1 MRLSLISVTASL
13 AMLVSGHFRTVSA
26 QKPATPPAR
35 VSSQEPKPPFPYRV
49 EDVSIESAPGV
60 RLAGTLT
67 TPPGNGP
74 FPGVVLVSGSG
85 PHDRNGGGGTW
96 KPFLVIADN
105 LARHGIAT
113 LRYDKRGHA
122 QSTGDYAESTSV
134 DFADD
139 AEAAVRFLRGRREI
153 ARDRVGMIGHSE
165 GGMIAPMV
173 AARSDN
179 VAFIILLAG
188 PGLPGDSLMLLQVA
202 ARDVA
207 AGRSPA
213 LDRELDENRRL
224 YAALR
229 AARDSDD
236 AVVRLVA
243 VQHEV
248 VATVPDS
255 MRSESNQR
263 LDRKRAILLTPFW
276 LYFSRYD
283 PRPALR
289 TVRVPVLALNG
300 TLDVQVP
307 YKANLPEIEAALR
320 AGGNRDYTIVEMPGL
335 NHLFQTEAGV
345 SPSEVSQIDE
355 IFAPAALDV
364 IAKWITARFVCTPGR

>member
-1 MRLSLISVTASL
+1 MRHSLISVTVSL
-13 AMLVSGHFRTVSA
+13 AILVNGDSRTVNA
-26 QKPATPPAR
+26 QEPATPPSR

-49 EDVSIESAPGV
+49 EDVSIASAPGV

-85 PHDRNGGGGTW
+85 PHDRNGGGGAW

-122 QSTGDYAESTSV
+122 QSTGDYAASTSV

-213 LDRELDENRRL
+213 LDHELDENRRL

-243 VQHEV
+243 VQNEV

-255 MRSESNQR
+255 TRSESNQR

-335 NHLFQTEAGV
+335 NHLFQMEAGV

-364 IAKWITARFVCTPGR
+364 IEKWITARFARPIGR

>member
-1 MRLSLISVTASL
+1 VT
-13 AMLVSGHFRTVSA
+13 
-26 QKPATPPAR
+26 
-35 VSSQEPKPPFPYRV
+35 
-49 EDVSIESAPGV
+49 IESAPGV

-74 FPGVVLVSGSG
+74 FPAVVLVSGSG
-85 PHDRNGGGGTW
+85 PHDRNGGGGAW

-122 QSTGDYAESTSV
+122 QSTGDYAASTSV

-139 AEAAVRFLRGRREI
+139 AEAAVHFLRGRSEI

-173 AARSDN
+173 AARSEA

-207 AGRSPA
+207 EGRSPA

-224 YAALR
+224 YFALR

-243 VQHEV
+243 VQNEV
-248 VATVPDS
+248 VATTPDN
-255 MRSESNQR
+255 MKADANRR

-320 AGGNRDYTIVEMPGL
+320 AGGNRDFTIVEMTGL

-364 IAKWITARFVCTPGR
+364 IAKWITARFVRPLGR